1 MKTVILDTN
10 FLVDCLAWKVDFFRE
25 LGRIIPSAYNLFV
38 VDKTLDELDTIIT
51 GGKQDAKIGARI
63 AKQLIMK
70 KRIGLIQTNKKGY
83 TDTLILKVATK
94 DCVVATQDQD
104 LKRRLKAKGI
114 PVVVIRQ
121 RKYLELIPKA
131 F

>member
-10 FLVDCLAWKVDFFRE
+10 FLVDCLGWKVDFFSE
-25 LGRIIPSAYNLFV
+25 LERILPFRHELAV
-38 VDKTLDELDTIIT
+38 VDKTLDELDKIIT
-51 GGKQDAKIGARI
+51 EGKQDARIGARI

-70 KRIGLIQTNKKGY
+70 KRIGIIMTDKKGY
-83 TDTLILKVATK
+83 TDTLILKAAGK
-94 DCVVATQDQD
+94 ESIVATQDQN